1 MKSNRILILFALVL
15 FLILNVGCSN
25 ENPVSANDSSMLSKY
40 GNGGNG
46 GGGGSTFDLSQEEID
61 GLIHMRL
68 EEKLARDVYTTFGNL
83 YNYQV
88 FLNIKESEQKHMDAM
103 LRLLVKYNIE
113 DPVLS
118 DEVGVFPPG
127 PFQVLYD
134 DYITQG
140 SVSLL
145 EALQVG
151 VDIEELDITDLQ
163 YQIDEVVDNPD
174 ILRVYSHLL
183 TGSENHLAAFNRCI
197 ASLPESDNSIY

>member
-1 MKSNRILILFALVL
+1 MKSNRIVILFSVIL
-15 FLILNVGCSN
+15 FLTFNIGCSN
-25 ENPVSANDSSMLSKY
+25 ENPVSTDDSSMLAKY

-68 EEKLARDVYTTFGNL
+68 EEKLARDVYTTFGSL
-83 YNYQV
+83 YNYKA

-134 DYITQG
+134 DYIVQG

-151 VDIEELDITDLQ
+151 VAIEELDITDLQ
-163 YQIDEVVDNPD
+163 YQINEVVDNPD
-174 ILRVYSHLL
+174 ILRAYSNLL
-183 TGSENHLAAFNRCI
+183 TGSENHLAAFNKCI
-197 ASLPESDNSIY
+197 ANLPAKDE

>member
-1 MKSNRILILFALVL
+1 MKSNRKLILFALVL

-25 ENPVSANDSSMLSKY
+25 ENPVSAEDSLMFSKY
-40 GNGGNG
+40 GN
-46 GGGGSTFDLSQEEID
+46 GGGSTFDLSQEEID

-68 EEKLARDVYTTFGNL
+68 EEKLARDVYTNFGNL

-88 FLNIKESEQKHMDAM
+88 FLNIKKSEQKHMDAM
-103 LRLLVKYNIE
+103 LRLLLKYNIE

-118 DEVGVFPPG
+118 DEVGIFPPG

-134 DYITQG
+134 DFITQG

-151 VDIEELDITDLQ
+151 VDIEGLDITDLQ

-174 ILRVYSHLL
+174 ILRVYAHLL